1 MKDAELQLRGLRG
14 AGMAVFFDR
23 NDTRAPKSR
32 ELHLFRTLKTIIAVA
47 RPRSSGL
54 RKLMR
59 SADIEVIDSREA
71 LSRMPVLR
79 RRDIEAMRLEE
90 PPFGGLL
97 APRVGALRRVHTGAP
112 QGHARD
118 WWSCARA
125 LAAAGAVK
133 GDIVLNCF
141 SYHLA
146 DAGFMVEDGAAEIGC
161 CVIPAGAARADAVLR
176 EVHAFKPSIY
186 CGGAE
191 HLLRLLDHAA
201 TSNFDASSIR
211 SALVFDNHVPR
222 PLRAE
227 IEARGVKLRQAYVTA
242 EHGVIAYEA
251 DPPDGDRGEGLFVN
265 EGVVLEI
272 VRPGTSE
279 RVVDGEVGEVVV
291 TRVNNDYPLV
301 RVSTGDLSRV
311 VPGRSP
317 CGRTA
322 TRIAGWLGRAA
333 EVTQVVDRT
342 LTPSHA
348 LEVAARHAGVR
359 RLQIRV
365 ERRDG
370 RDAVLLR
377 AEGSKSD
384 PQLPINLK
392 RDLFDVAGVDG
403 EIEVVGPG
411 VLDEAPLILDA
422 RGKAI

>member
-1 MKDAELQLRGLRG
+1 M
-14 AGMAVFFDR
+14 
-23 NDTRAPKSR
+23 
-32 ELHLFRTLKTIIAVA
+32 
-47 RPRSSGL
+47 
-54 RKLMR
+54 
-59 SADIEVIDSREA
+59 
-71 LSRMPVLR
+71 
-79 RRDIEAMRLEE
+79 
-90 PPFGGLL
+90 
-97 APRVGALRRVHTGAP
+97 
-112 QGHARD
+112 
-118 WWSCARA
+118 
-125 LAAAGAVK
+125 
-133 GDIVLNCF
+133 
-141 SYHLA
+141 
-146 DAGFMVEDGAAEIGC
+146 
-161 CVIPAGAARADAVLR
+161 
-176 EVHAFKPSIY
+176 
-186 CGGAE
+186 
-191 HLLRLLDHAA
+191 
-201 TSNFDASSIR
+201 
-211 SALVFDNHVPR
+211 
-222 PLRAE
+222 
-227 IEARGVKLRQAYVTA
+227 
-242 EHGVIAYEA
+242 
-251 DPPDGDRGEGLFVN
+251 
-265 EGVVLEI
+265 
-272 VRPGTSE
+272 RPGTSE

-422 RGKAI
+422 RGKAV